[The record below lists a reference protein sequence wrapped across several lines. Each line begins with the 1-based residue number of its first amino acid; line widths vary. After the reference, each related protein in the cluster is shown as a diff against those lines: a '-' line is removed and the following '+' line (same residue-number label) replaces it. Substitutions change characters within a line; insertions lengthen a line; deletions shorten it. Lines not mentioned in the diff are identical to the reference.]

1 MAKKQTF
8 GDKAAGKASNS
19 KNRVKLIKSSF
30 SEKTNAIRFSEEMVI
45 IPEGKSVE
53 AVLKD
58 VIASK

>member
-30 SEKTNAIRFSEEMVI
+30 SEN
-45 IPEGKSVE
+45 
-53 AVLKD
+53 
-58 VIASK
+58 